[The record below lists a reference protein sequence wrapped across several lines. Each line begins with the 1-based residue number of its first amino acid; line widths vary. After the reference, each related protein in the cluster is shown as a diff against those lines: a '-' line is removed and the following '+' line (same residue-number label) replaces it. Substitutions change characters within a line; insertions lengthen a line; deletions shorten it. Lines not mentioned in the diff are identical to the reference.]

1 MSVLDTRPKSLAA
14 LIDAIGAKA
23 DLSASAKSELASAI
37 RTFCRCVGR
46 SPAEIDANPTA
57 IRALARFAKPK
68 LAGVS
73 EAHFK
78 NTKSRLT
85 RAMTEVGID
94 VDRRRDMPL
103 DPDWVE
109 LLTSLPE
116 RKRVE
121 LRKFA
126 GWCSARGIAPAAVR
140 QQTFADYF
148 AYLAE
153 QSIQH
158 NLKERWRR
166 AWRVWNEEVAVE
178 GSGYPRSD
186 SIFNDKDRLI
196 SLADLPPQFAAELK
210 AYREALMRPSLFGG
224 GFGAAESGEP
234 LAEWRVKGRRKAL
247 RPATAEGYARN
258 LALLAGYLVRDG
270 VAPEYFSSLDKLIDP
285 KLMLRGLERIQRDVL
300 ADREKQRSGPIN
312 PMTAPPTGNPD
323 EPLPI
328 VTAVAYAVLSVA
340 KHLKVDPA
348 LLKEIHETAAMTR
361 VARRGMTAKNKARL
375 GQFGDDRAL
384 KLLLDLPARVFA
396 RYDSVEK
403 ATFKQARE
411 VQNAAILAVL
421 LEQPM
426 RVGNVANL
434 DLDRHFQR
442 PLGPGASKW
451 LVSIPAHEVK
461 NDETIDGEFTEET
474 SARLDRYVAVFRPAL
489 AAQLSTALFPGRSGQ
504 AKRRTTVST
513 QFAGFIRR
521 ETGLVMN
528 AHLMRAFASGIWLEA
543 HPGDFETPRQLLGHK
558 SIDTTRKFY
567 VHLDQR
573 RSYRRYH
580 EVLEAVRN
588 SPSAPTGTRFDF
600 SRQRGGGK

>member
-14 LIDAIGAKA
+14 LVDAIAAKA
-23 DLSASAKSELASAI
+23 DLSASVKSELSSAI

-148 AYLAE
+148 AFLAE

-178 GSGYPRSD
+178 GSGYPRID

-196 SLADLPPQFAAELK
+196 SIADLPPQ
-210 AYREALMRPSLFGG
+210 
-224 GFGAAESGEP
+224 
-234 LAEWRVKGRRKAL
+234 
-247 RPATAEGYARN
+247 
-258 LALLAGYLVRDG
+258 
-270 VAPEYFSSLDKLIDP
+270 
-285 KLMLRGLERIQRDVL
+285 
-300 ADREKQRSGPIN
+300 
-312 PMTAPPTGNPD
+312 
-323 EPLPI
+323 
-328 VTAVAYAVLSVA
+328 
-340 KHLKVDPA
+340 
-348 LLKEIHETAAMTR
+348 
-361 VARRGMTAKNKARL
+361 
-375 GQFGDDRAL
+375 
-384 KLLLDLPARVFA
+384 
-396 RYDSVEK
+396 
-403 ATFKQARE
+403 
-411 VQNAAILAVL
+411 
-421 LEQPM
+421 
-426 RVGNVANL
+426 
-434 DLDRHFQR
+434 
-442 PLGPGASKW
+442 
-451 LVSIPAHEVK
+451 
-461 NDETIDGEFTEET
+461 
-474 SARLDRYVAVFRPAL
+474 
-489 AAQLSTALFPGRSGQ
+489 
-504 AKRRTTVST
+504 
-513 QFAGFIRR
+513 
-521 ETGLVMN
+521 
-528 AHLMRAFASGIWLEA
+528 
-543 HPGDFETPRQLLGHK
+543 
-558 SIDTTRKFY
+558 
-567 VHLDQR
+567 
-573 RSYRRYH
+573 
-580 EVLEAVRN
+580 
-588 SPSAPTGTRFDF
+588 
-600 SRQRGGGK
+600 